1 MIKILLCCGGGFS
14 SSAIATRIQKD
25 IEKNNLKEKAYIEY
39 SPFSISLEK
48 INDFDIMICCPHLNI
63 YVKQLLNNDFDIII
77 CCPHLNIYV
86 KQLLKKQTVPIPIY
100 VLPPK
105 IYGNMKMEDIIM
117 DCEDIIE
124 MYHNGQ
130 QNPIHFPK
138 EENVLKI
145 KRDKA
150 YRKVKGL

>member
-63 YVKQLLNNDFDIII
+63 YVKQLL
-77 CCPHLNIYV
+77 
-86 KQLLKKQTVPIPIY
+86 KKQTVPIPIY

-130 QNPIHFPK
+130 QNPINFPK

>member
-63 YVKQLLNNDFDIII
+63 YVKQLL
-77 CCPHLNIYV
+77 
-86 KQLLKKQTVPIPIY
+86 KKQNVPIPIY

>member
-63 YVKQLLNNDFDIII
+63 YVKQLL
-77 CCPHLNIYV
+77 
-86 KQLLKKQTVPIPIY
+86 KKQNVPIPIY

-105 IYGNMKMEDIIM
+105 IYGNMKMEDII
-117 DCEDIIE
+117 ILKKK
-124 MYHNGQ
+124 MY
-130 QNPIHFPK
+130 
-138 EENVLKI
+138 
-145 KRDKA
+145 
-150 YRKVKGL
+150 